1 MSGLIDFE
9 FFCIQNE
16 NSYDINKVLMDIK
29 NYSVSV
35 LTQFNKDD
43 FSKLAKIGFEF
54 AGEKKKLGDSEY
66 ETVDQFIGD
75 LYLICRNAILF
86 NGKNSMFGY
95 IAIDIRKWIDDQL
108 REKPKSQEDEWQKR
122 LDGVV
127 SRLHLHIANAPFS
140 LSPWQDSREMVK

>member
-54 AGEKKKLGDSEY
+54 AGEKKKLGDKRLELRKFLEEHPCCMSKTKDKIMTKLIAYMEVDELALANEEESE
-66 ETVDQFIGD
+66 EKKKEDEKEVKEDEKKKEASD
-75 LYLICRNAILF
+75 EEE
-86 NGKNSMFGY
+86 
-95 IAIDIRKWIDDQL
+95 
-108 REKPKSQEDEWQKR
+108 EKPKK
-122 LDGVV
+122 
-127 SRLHLHIANAPFS
+127 A
-140 LSPWQDSREMVK
+140 KK